1 MLNKAKESVITTSQ
15 YMENKN
21 RRIEIIKKKNRNSG
35 VKNGITKMKKKIH

>member
-21 RRIEIIKKKNRNSG
+21 RRIEIIKKKKDTNPQL
-35 VKNGITKMKKKIH
+35 